1 MANLIQRFLDW
12 GEGWFG
18 YHARQWYWKH
28 HRIRA
33 STAKENRIASI
44 LGNDGLSVKDAAAL
58 IQERLNG

>member
-18 YHARQWYWKH
+18 YHARQWHRKH
-28 HRIRA
+28 NPIRQG
-33 STAKENRIASI
+33 TAKEARVARI
-44 LGNDGLSVKDAAAL
+44 LGGGISVKDAAAL